1 MLNMATRKNI
11 MVDLLELDGH
21 AMVLG
26 LNAALEGMLMVCKE
40 RTLVVCLLNS
50 SPVTS
55 LTTLR

>member
-26 LNAALEGMLMVCKE
+26 LNAALEGMLMVHEE

-50 SPVTS
+50 LPITS
-55 LTTLR
+55 LTTRR